1 MLKEDRPVN
10 TKKAQ
15 RLKELSAQKAV
26 SEEWSK
32 EQHVEGG
39 KETSVALEFK

>member
-1 MLKEDRPVN
+1 MLKEGRLVN

-15 RLKELSAQKAV
+15 WLKEVSAHKAV
-26 SEEWSK
+26 PEEYSK

-39 KETSVALEFK
+39 KETLVVLEFK